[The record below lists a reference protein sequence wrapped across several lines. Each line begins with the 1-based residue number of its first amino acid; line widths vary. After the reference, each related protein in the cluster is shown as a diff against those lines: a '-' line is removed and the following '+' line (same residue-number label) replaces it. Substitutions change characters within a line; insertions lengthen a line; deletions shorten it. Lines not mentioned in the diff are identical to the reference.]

1 MKNNDCWLLMT
12 DSDGQQMIRDHDKWE
27 IITDKWE
34 IITDERSWLRTHND
48 EWRVMTDDDRLQ
60 TKTNDK

>member
-1 MKNNDCWLLMT
+1 MT
-12 DSDGQQMIRDHDKWE
+12 DSDGQQMIRDHDKLE

-48 EWRVMTDDDRLQ
+48 GWLVMTDDDRLQ
-60 TKTNDK
+60 MKTNDK